1 MNIPQAVSDITYER
15 FIEIKKVEQAFLEEP
30 TIERMIQ
37 VTKFYHSSDVPI
49 GDMPPVGFTYG
60 LGEAVTHTKTY
71 CHVVNLI
78 NSYKPEKTER
88 FKHNGK
94 TWVANSIVTDKMTVN
109 EYVIAVECERRLSEI
124 QEHKKDLD
132 GQIEFSLTLREFSAL
147 VRLDGEDIPIDKR
160 DREKWF
166 TERMTI
172 FATLPMD
179 TVLNVNA
186 FFLNTILDYGKN
198 MTLSHTSKESQ
209 NTQAN
214 KAEKRAGQK
223 AGKKNGGKT
232 SGSVLATIRS
242 MLNLWR

>member
-1 MNIPQAVSDITYER
+1 MNIPQSVSDITYER
-15 FIEIKKVEQAFLEEP
+15 FIEIKKVEQAFLDAP
-30 TIERMIQ
+30 AIERMIQ
-37 VTKFYHSSDVPI
+37 ITKFYHSSDVPI
-49 GDMPPVGFTYG
+49 GDMPPVDFTYG
-60 LGEAVTHTKTY
+60 LGEAVTHSKTY

-78 NSYKPEKTER
+78 NRYKPEKTER

-124 QEHKKDLD
+124 QGHKKDLD

-166 TERMTI
+166 IDRMNI
-172 FATLPMD
+172 FATLPMN

-186 FFLNTILDYGKN
+186 FFLTTILDYGKN
-198 MTLSHTSKESQ
+198 MTLSHTSKENQ
-209 NTQAN
+209 NIQAN
-214 KAEKRAGQK
+214 KAEKRAGQEV
-223 AGKKNGGKT
+223 GKRNGGKIF
-232 SGSVLATIRS
+232 GNVPGIIRS
-242 MLNLWR
+242 MLNSWR